1 MTARDELVNALA
13 RRYAV
18 AGRAEKTRILD
29 EFVAIAG
36 FHRKHAMRRLR
47 CDASARRSEGKASR
61 RIYDEAVREAIVVLW
76 EASDRICGKR
86 LKALMPVLVEAM
98 ERHGH
103 LRLGAEIRAAVL
115 AMSASTIDRSLREVR
130 EQASGRKRR
139 RTAAP
144 SSVRKSIPVRTFSD
158 WDDPPPGFVEA
169 DLVAHCG
176 PVANGS
182 FVQTL
187 TVTDIATGWTECAP
201 LLYREQTLL
210 REVLGEIRR
219 RLPFEL
225 LGFDTDNDSVF
236 VNATVRD
243 YCRDSG
249 IVFTRCRPWRK
260 NDQAFVEQ
268 KNGAIVRRIVGYRRL
283 EGLEA
288 AAALSRLYTTTRRF
302 VNFFQPSFKLAS
314 KRREGARVSK
324 RYHPPA
330 TPCQRLLADPRTPP
344 EVCERV
350 ADPAAEA
357 DAGAATEP
365 CGHRRQAGCRAVGL
379 DRAAAGAIP
388 CRIAHRVAGRRSKA
402 HGHTGGEAE
411 ARPTEAR
418 SAGDGD
424 GATTRLVRGRAVV
437 HEPPIARAASVG
449 TSRGVPGRAPAY
461 GAASGEGLAEA
472 ESDGDGVRRTGRNAN
487 RGVDRGSGDIG
498 SCKTR
503 YPRFERNE
511 LGSRK
516 EHFGEATVR
525 ELGNIF
531 E

>member
-1 MTARDELVNALA
+1 MNLLQSPASTGSTGCVCCGATPPRAA
-13 RRYAV
+13 RR
-18 AGRAEKTRILD
+18 GRP
-29 EFVAIAG
+29 V
-36 FHRKHAMRRLR
+36 
-47 CDASARRSEGKASR
+47 R
-61 RIYDEAVREAIVVLW
+61 RIYDEAVCEAIVVLW

-86 LKALMPVLVEAM
+86 LKALIPTLVEAM

-115 AMSASTIDRSLREVR
+115 AMSAATIDRSLRAVR
-130 EQASGRKRR
+130 EQAGGRRRR

-144 SSVRKSIPVRTFSD
+144 SSIRRSIPVRTFSD

-219 RLPFEL
+219 LLPFEL

-249 IVFTRCRPWRK
+249 IVFTRCRPWHK

-288 AAALSRLYTTTRRF
+288 AAALSRLYTTTRLF
-302 VNFFQPSFKLAS
+302 VNFLPALVQTGVEAARGRPYQQALPSAGHALPKAARGFQNTAA
-314 KRREGARVSK
+314 GARPRCRAVVST
-324 RYHPPA
+324 RP
-330 TPCQRLLADPRTPP
+330 
-344 EVCERV
+344 
-350 ADPAAEA
+350 DPAAEA
-357 DAGAATEP
+357 DAGTAAENR
-365 CGHRRQAGCRAVGL
+365 GHRRPAGCRAIGR
-379 DRAAAGAIP
+379 DRAAATRSCLAILQAFRTRSRRAGCSGRIWRSRWSRP
-388 CRIAHRVAGRRSKA
+388 WMRTLDPQPNPDSVIKSKRLAPSLHPVLTTGNSCRGLRS
-402 HGHTGGEAE
+402 G
-411 ARPTEAR
+411 
-418 SAGDGD
+418 
-424 GATTRLVRGRAVV
+424 
-437 HEPPIARAASVG
+437 
-449 TSRGVPGRAPAY
+449 
-461 GAASGEGLAEA
+461 
-472 ESDGDGVRRTGRNAN
+472 
-487 RGVDRGSGDIG
+487 
-498 SCKTR
+498 
-503 YPRFERNE
+503 
-511 LGSRK
+511 
-516 EHFGEATVR
+516 
-525 ELGNIF
+525 
-531 E
+531 

>member
-1 MTARDELVNALA
+1 MRKVSMTARDELVNALA

-36 FHRKHAMRRLR
+36 FHRKHAMRLLR
-47 CDASARRSEGKASR
+47 CDAAARRSEGKASR
-61 RIYDEAVREAIVVLW
+61 RIYGEAVLEAIVVLW

-103 LRLGAEIRAAVL
+103 LRLGPEIRPAVL

-210 REVLGEIRR
+210 REVLGEVRR

-268 KNGAIVRRIVGYRRL
+268 KNGAIVRRIVGYCRL
-283 EGLEA
+283 EGSGSRGGAIAALHDDETVRELLPALVQVGVEA
-288 AAALSRLYTTTRRF
+288 ARWC
-302 VNFFQPSFKLAS
+302 
-314 KRREGARVSK
+314 
-324 RYHPPA
+324 
-330 TPCQRLLADPRTPP
+330 PCQQALPSAGHALPKAIGGSQNTARGVRARCRAVGPTRP
-344 EVCERV
+344 
-350 ADPAAEA
+350 DPAAEA

-365 CGHRRQAGCRAVGL
+365 CGHRRQAGCRAVEP
-379 DRAAAGAIP
+379 DRTAAGAIP
-388 CRIAHRVAGRRSKA
+388 CRIAHRVAGRRS
-402 HGHTGGEAE
+402 
-411 ARPTEAR
+411 
-418 SAGDGD
+418 
-424 GATTRLVRGRAVV
+424 
-437 HEPPIARAASVG
+437 
-449 TSRGVPGRAPAY
+449 
-461 GAASGEGLAEA
+461 
-472 ESDGDGVRRTGRNAN
+472 
-487 RGVDRGSGDIG
+487 
-498 SCKTR
+498 
-503 YPRFERNE
+503 
-511 LGSRK
+511 
-516 EHFGEATVR
+516 
-525 ELGNIF
+525 
-531 E
+531 

>member
-1 MTARDELVNALA
+1 MRARDELVNALA

-29 EFVAIAG
+29 EFVAITG
-36 FHRKHAMRRLR
+36 FHRKHAMRLLR
-47 CDASARRSEGKASR
+47 CDAAARRSEAKASR
-61 RIYDEAVREAIVVLW
+61 RIYDEAVCEAIVVLW

-86 LKALMPVLVEAM
+86 LKALMPILVEAM

-103 LRLGAEIRAAVL
+103 LRLGPEIRAAVL
-115 AMSASTIDRSLREVR
+115 AMSASTIDRSLRKVR
-130 EQASGRKRR
+130 EQASGKKRR

-176 PVANGS
+176 PVTNGS

-210 REVLGEIRR
+210 REVLGEVRR

-236 VNATVRD
+236 VNETVRD

-249 IVFTRCRPWRK
+249 VVFTRCRPWRK

-288 AAALSRLYTTTRRF
+288 AAALSRLYTTTRLF

-314 KRREGARVSK
+314 KRRDGARVSK
-324 RYHPPA
+324 RYHAPA
-330 TPCQRLLADPRTPP
+330 TPCQRLLADPRTAP

-350 ADPAAEA
+350 AELAARLDPIRLLRQMRVRQQIIVDIADKPVAAPSDPTVPPLEQFL
-357 DAGAATEP
+357 AGLRTAWRE
-365 CGHRRQAGCRAVGL
+365 G
-379 DRAAAGAIP
+379 
-388 CRIAHRVAGRRSKA
+388 
-402 HGHTGGEAE
+402 E
-411 ARPTEAR
+411 ARPTAIPV
-418 SAGDGD
+418 AKPK
-424 GATTRLVRGRAVV
+424 RGRRRPDPLVKVTEQLHAWFEA
-437 HEPPIARAASVG
+437 EPWY
-449 TSRGVPGRAPAY
+449 TSRQLLERLQAAHPGEYPDGLLRTVQRRVKVWRKEKATAMVFGELGDELGEMPTE
-461 GAASGEGLAEA
+461 ASIAEA
-472 ESDGDGVRRTGRNAN
+472 GR
-487 RGVDRGSGDIG
+487 SG
-498 SCKTR
+498 
-503 YPRFERNE
+503 
-511 LGSRK
+511 L
-516 EHFGEATVR
+516 
-525 ELGNIF
+525 
-531 E
+531 

>member
-1 MTARDELVNALA
+1 MRKVSMTARDELVNALA

-36 FHRKHAMRRLR
+36 FHRKHAMRLLR
-47 CDASARRSEGKASR
+47 CDAATRGSEGKASR
-61 RIYDEAVREAIVVLW
+61 RIYGEAVCEAIVVLW

-103 LRLGAEIRAAVL
+103 LRLGPEIRAAVL

-130 EQASGRKRR
+130 ERASGRKRR

-144 SSVRKSIPVRTFSD
+144 SSVRKSIAVRTFSD

-182 FVQTL
+182 FLQTH

-210 REVLGEIRR
+210 REVLGEVRR

-236 VNATVRD
+236 VNEDDETVRELLPALVQAGVEAARGRPCQQALPSAGHALPKAARGSQD
-243 YCRDSG
+243 TARG
-249 IVFTRCRPWRK
+249 VRARCR
-260 NDQAFVEQ
+260 A
-268 KNGAIVRRIVGYRRL
+268 VGP
-283 EGLEA
+283 
-288 AAALSRLYTTTRRF
+288 TR
-302 VNFFQPSFKLAS
+302 P
-314 KRREGARVSK
+314 
-324 RYHPPA
+324 
-330 TPCQRLLADPRTPP
+330 
-344 EVCERV
+344 
-350 ADPAAEA
+350 DPAAEA

-365 CGHRRQAGCRAVGL
+365 CGHRRQAACRAVGS
-379 DRAAAGAIP
+379 DRTAAGTIP

-411 ARPTEAR
+411 ARATEAR
-418 SAGDGD
+418 SAGEGD
-424 GATTRLVRGRAVV
+424 GAAARLVRGRALA
-437 HEPPIARAASVG
+437 HEPPIARAASGG
-449 TSRGVPGRAPAY
+449 TSGGVPGRAPAH
-461 GAASGEGLAEA
+461 GAASGEGLAEG
-472 ESDGDGVRRTGRNAN
+472 ESDGDGVRRTGRNA
-487 RGVDRGSGDIG
+487 
-498 SCKTR
+498 
-503 YPRFERNE
+503 Y
-511 LGSRK
+511 
-516 EHFGEATVR
+516 
-525 ELGNIF
+525 
-531 E
+531 